1 MNVSDFISQIESA
14 DLTVGELSEITDA
27 AAGLAAGAE
36 SRYAKVFDLG
46 DTVRAEDGRIGTVVR
61 RNVHTVS
68 VLFRGAEDTEKVTP
82 SSLVDILDVLDDP
95 DTQFDYYE
103 YFGDH
108 VEEDASA

>member
-1 MNVSDFISQIESA
+1 MENITDFINEIASA
-14 DLTVGELSEITDA
+14 NLTVGELTEI
-27 AAGLAAGAE
+27 AE
-36 SRYAKVFDLG
+36 SAMDIAGNAESVYAKVFELG

-68 VLFRGAEDTEKVTP
+68 VLFRGATDTEKVTP

-108 VEEDASA
+108 VEEDN